1 MNLTLKNMNIKT
13 FLVICLAMFCL
24 LISACGI
31 GKTDTATEKIAD
43 IAKPA
48 ESPARTNLGDAVQ
61 GYMGDDKS
69 KKKNTQPIPMPT
81 KTPKPDKVPCEL
93 RPGCGSDRT
102 RIGPGVKYKG
112 NV

>member
-13 FLVICLAMFCL
+13 FLVIATLCL

-31 GKTDTATEKIAD
+31 GKTDTATEKPAD
-43 IAKPA
+43 TAKPA
-48 ESPARTNLGDAVQ
+48 ESPATSNPGDAVQ

-69 KKKNTQPIPMPT
+69 KKKNTQPTPMPT
-81 KTPKPDKVPCEL
+81 KNPKPDKVPCEL